1 MPPIQ
6 SNKKRIAKNTIAL
19 YVRMFVNLVVSL
31 YTSRVVLATLGIED
45 YGIYGVVGG
54 IVGMFSFLNAAQS
67 GATSRFLTYEMGK
80 GDKQKLKDTFSSALI
95 VHVIIAI
102 AVVILAET
110 IGVWFLENKLVI
122 PEERMHAARWVLQ
135 LSIISSIFVIIQ
147 VPYNATI
154 IAHEKM
160 DVYAY
165 VEMLHVFLKL
175 GIVYLLMIVDIDK
188 LILYAALVL
197 MVTLLITVIY
207 MLYCIFH
214 YEEVSLRFIWD
225 KGIIKSLLSFSGFNL
240 FGNMG
245 GIFNL
250 QGTNFVVNMFF
261 GVTYNAAV
269 GVATTVSGAIEGFA
283 SNVLTAFRPQITKDY
298 AREDYHGFEKY
309 IDMAIKVILIIYCLV
324 AIPAFIEMDKI
335 LSLWLKE
342 VPICANIFCRLML
355 INIFFSTMRHIITVG
370 IHATGRVK
378 TISLWTGTLQ
388 MLNPFVIWL
397 LYKAGMPPQYTY
409 VSIII
414 VNALLSAIDLELLH
428 RYVAQIRI
436 RKLANSCLLV
446 LAVCS
451 ASLLLSS
458 YLIHFMDS
466 SISRI
471 FVSILVSAVLTLS
484 MSWFICLEKGQ
495 KETIKF
501 YISNKIHRKKRISNY
516 Q

>member
-19 YVRMFVNLVVSL
+19 YVRMFVNLIVSL

-95 VHVIIAI
+95 VHVIIAFV
-102 AVVILAET
+102 VVILAET

-135 LSIISSIFVIIQ
+135 LSIISSVFVITQ

-388 MLNPFVIWL
+388 MLNPFVIWF

-409 VSIII
+409 VSIIF
-414 VNALLSAIDLELLH
+414 VNALLSAIDLGLLH
-428 RYVAQIRI
+428 NYVSQIRI
-436 RKLANSCLLV
+436 RKLAVSCLLV